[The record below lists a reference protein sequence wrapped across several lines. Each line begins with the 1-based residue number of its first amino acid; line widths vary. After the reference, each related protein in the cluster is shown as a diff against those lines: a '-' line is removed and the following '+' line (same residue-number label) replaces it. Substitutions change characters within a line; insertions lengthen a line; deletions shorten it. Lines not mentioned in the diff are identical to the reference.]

1 MPVFGMGKAIKEFF
15 TTIFNRL
22 KRCWI
27 RAHSQRHKLTAAALA
42 FYSLISLVPILITGI
57 TIAAW
62 LVDNEDTAKES
73 LINETSTVAGSK
85 VADYFSELINKD
97 IQTSGSGLSPIIGGI
112 ILLFSATKMLSEL
125 RQCLSRIFKSN
136 DQPALPLKTKTKVLQ
151 TVMNRGVSLM
161 ILPSIGIFI
170 ASLVVMQAVF
180 AFIVN
185 ATTFVLPFSWVANLS
200 APIFSF
206 IMVTLMCSL
215 ALRWLP
221 QSPPSFKIALRG
233 GMVSAILLAILKVG
247 LTLMLQYGDVGSSFG
262 SAVTLVFVL
271 FWIYFAMQAFLFG
284 AEYAAGLVAEQ
295 KAAESKE

>member
-1 MPVFGMGKAIKEFF
+1 MPVFAMGKAIKEFF
-15 TTIFNRL
+15 TTVFKRL

-42 FYSLISLVPILITGI
+42 FYSLVSLVPILITSI
-57 TIAAW
+57 TVATW
-62 LVDNEDTAKES
+62 LVDEDTAKES
-73 LINETSTVAGSK
+73 LLDETSTVAGSR
-85 VADYFSELINKD
+85 VSDYFSELINRD
-97 IQTSGSGLSPIIGGI
+97 IQSSGSSLSQIIGGI

-125 RQCLSRIFKSN
+125 RQCLTRIFKSN
-136 DQPALPLKTKTKVLQ
+136 DLPAAPLKTKTKVLQ
-151 TVMNRGVSLM
+151 TIINRGVTLM

-180 AFIVN
+180 AFISD
-185 ATTFVLPFSWVANLS
+185 ATTFVLPSSWVANFS

-206 IMVTLMCSL
+206 IVVTFMCSI

-221 QSPPSFKIALRG
+221 QNPPSFRIALRG
-233 GMVSAILLAILKVG
+233 GMVSAILLAVLKFG
-247 LTLMLQYGDVGSSFG
+247 LTLMLKYGDVGSSFG

-284 AEYAAGLVAEQ
+284 AEYAAGLVKEQ
-295 KAAESKE
+295 KTANSKV